1 MRAPKYEFCTL
12 QVPLSL
18 GCTWVGALCG
28 DFFWE
33 IETHFRLFEIIVNFT
48 IKMALTE
55 EEILFENRNKIQK
68 I

>member
-1 MRAPKYEFCTL
+1 MGWEGVRAPKYEFCTL

-18 GCTWVGALCG
+18 GCTWVSALSG

-33 IETHFRLFEIIVNFT
+33 IEKHFRLFEMIVNFT
-48 IKMALTE
+48 IK
-55 EEILFENRNKIQK
+55 INRRENHNKIQK